1 MSENIKFQKT
11 VYDGTSYSKVVD
23 TQFSQ
28 LKKPPLPQE
37 ITSLS
42 EDNKIDDF
50 FESYEELF
58 YSIPLTGEYSH
69 QSLVNQSSVYINY
82 NPNQEEIEALQNEI
96 SQLREQI
103 LELQKSSLD
112 NQQELNQSSQFLGGT
127 NTTTSPS
134 TTTNPSSTY

>member
-37 ITSLS
+37 VTNLS
-42 EDNKIDDF
+42 EDNQIDDF
-50 FESYEELF
+50 FELYEKLF

-69 QSLVNQSSVYINY
+69 QSLVNQSSNYIDY

-103 LELQKSSLD
+103 LELQKSSL
-112 NQQELNQSSQFLGGT
+112 NGQQETEQPSQFLGGT
-127 NTTTSPS
+127 SINSSPS
-134 TTTNPSSTY
+134 NTTNPSSTY

>member
-1 MSENIKFQKT
+1 MSENITFQKT

-103 LELQKSSLD
+103 LEIQKSSL
-112 NQQELNQSSQFLGGT
+112 NGQQEIEQSSQSLGGASV
-127 NTTTSPS
+127 NSS
-134 TTTNPSSTY
+134 LSNTTNPSSTY